1 MLEKVMTPGTTPL
14 QKLDAAVIA
23 TRPTR
28 RYRARAFQAYVLVAA
43 LGFVVLA
50 VVARTVPYFGI
61 DLTITRA
68 VQSYHGAIFDRV
80 MFYISWIGFFPQSL
94 FFGIVPSA
102 LLFFTGLRWEA
113 VVTLFAACSAGV
125 ATLVKLIVHRPRP
138 SVDLVHVFREIPNSG
153 FPSGHVLTFTALCG
167 FFAFLAYTLLKRSW
181 ERTGL
186 MIVYS
191 VLGVLMG
198 LSRIYQGQHWFS
210 DVMGA
215 YLLGS
220 LWLTLTIW
228 FYRWGKTRFFVHQ
241 PVAPEAP
248 VAPVAQTT

>member
-1 MLEKVMTPGTTPL
+1 MAETVSTPETTPL

-28 RYRARAFQAYVLVAA
+28 RYRARAFQAYVLTAA
-43 LGFVVLA
+43 VGFVVLA
-50 VVARTVPYFGI
+50 VVARTVAYFSI

-68 VQSYHGAIFDRV
+68 VQSYHGHIFDRM
-80 MFYISWIGFFPQSL
+80 MFGISWIGFFPQSL
-94 FFGIVPSA
+94 FFGIVPSV

-113 VVTLFAACSAGV
+113 VVALFAASSAGV

-138 SVDLVHVFREIPNSG
+138 SIDLVHVLREIPTSG

-167 FFAFLAYTLLKRSW
+167 FFAFLAYTLLKPSW

-186 MIVYS
+186 LVAFA
-191 VLGVLMG
+191 VLAVLMG

-220 LWLTLTIW
+220 LWLAFTIRV
-228 FYRWGKTRFFVHQ
+228 YRWGKLRFFVHQ

-248 VAPVAQTT
+248 VAQTT